1 MISLEQIKQLESKVH
16 GAVGRIKTLASEN
29 MTLKKR
35 LEQYEA
41 RIGELEELISEFK
54 NDQDEIEQGIVA
66 ALSQL
71 DSLEDTV
78 AQQTASSSVS
88 GDSAGEPVSQGVDD
102 AAAEDETSQ
111 EAGEDDR
118 EESGSPSD
126 DSGGDEAESGAD
138 DTGEDEQELDIF

>member
-16 GAVGRIKTLASEN
+16 GAVARLKTLTSEN

-71 DSLEDTV
+71 DSLEDAV
-78 AQQTASSSVS
+78 AEQTTSTPVDEETESPPQESVQTE
-88 GDSAGEPVSQGVDD
+88 DDEPVRG
-102 AAAEDETSQ
+102 
-111 EAGEDDR
+111 
-118 EESGSPSD
+118 P
-126 DSGGDEAESGAD
+126 EAESEESTPAEPRED
-138 DTGEDEQELDIF
+138 DAESGDEPGEEEQELDIF

>member
-16 GAVGRIKTLASEN
+16 GAVARIKTLTSEN

-71 DSLEDTV
+71 DSLEDAV
-78 AQQTASSSVS
+78 AQQTAPSSGGEATPS
-88 GDSAGEPVSQGVDD
+88 EPVEEDDAESESENVVDD
-102 AAAEDETSQ
+102 SDDTPGAD
-111 EAGEDDR
+111 EAGE
-118 EESGSPSD
+118 E
-126 DSGGDEAESGAD
+126 
-138 DTGEDEQELDIF
+138 EQELDIF